1 MNARQT
7 LITSCLA
14 LLLKLTSAEA
24 AGWEKLPPLPEAN
37 GGFASGVDNG
47 HVVVAGGTT
56 WKDGQKRWLSAVH
69 LFDPQALKW
78 RPGPGLDSPMAYGVG
93 GESKKGLVAGNAFVF
108 GGGSTGTQGFAYAAW
123 LEGHGHLVL
132 KQGLPPASGA
142 VFAAGGVLDDRL
154 VFVGGTHAAD
164 ALSGLRKS
172 AFALNSRGEVEPLPD
187 FPGRP
192 FGIAASAT
200 AGKSLFIFAGAHWD
214 ASSSA
219 VVNGDQAYA
228 FAMPD
233 KTWRRLRDFPYTVR
247 GLTAVALS
255 DDLIYL
261 AGGFK
266 KDEEGFTD
274 EAFLYDIRKDQ
285 YRPAQKLPYKAMVSL
300 VVCAEHLYCLGGE
313 DRQRSRTDAC
323 FRIPVAE
330 LLK

>member
-14 LLLKLTSAEA
+14 LLLKLASAEA

-69 LFDPQALKW
+69 LFDPVALKW
-78 RPGPGLDSPMAYGVG
+78 RPGPVLDSPMAYGVG

-200 AGKSLFIFAGAHWD
+200 AG
-214 ASSSA
+214 
-219 VVNGDQAYA
+219 
-228 FAMPD
+228 
-233 KTWRRLRDFPYTVR
+233 
-247 GLTAVALS
+247 
-255 DDLIYL
+255 
-261 AGGFK
+261 
-266 KDEEGFTD
+266 
-274 EAFLYDIRKDQ
+274 
-285 YRPAQKLPYKAMVSL
+285 
-300 VVCAEHLYCLGGE
+300 
-313 DRQRSRTDAC
+313 
-323 FRIPVAE
+323 
-330 LLK
+330 